1 MNRITI
7 PIVAVAV
14 FMAAC
19 GSAAT
24 LSSSSAKDRPAAV
37 GAVQLNGGANAG
49 STSDMTTRPNAP
61 VHKVGTGVVK
71 PVTPSSNAVP
81 ATVVPAFGSVVDRC
95 GMAIDPGVAGKR
107 GTPRFETHLPKL
119 MCAVE

>member
-14 FMAAC
+14 FLAAC

-24 LSSSSAKDRPAAV
+24 LSSSSAKDRPAQV
-37 GAVQLNGGANAG
+37 GAVELNGGPNAG
-49 STSDMTTRPNAP
+49 SASDITSRPNPP

-71 PVTPSSNAVP
+71 PLNPSSNAAP
-81 ATVVPAFGSVVDRC
+81 ALAVPAFGSAVDRC
-95 GMAIDPGVAGKR
+95 GMGIDTGVPGNR
-107 GTPRFETHLPKL
+107 GTPRFGKNLPKL